1 MKQTKHIQ
9 NFVLC
14 CTFVGQLQK
23 NSTRNSAIADKPR
36 DAFENTPLP
45 MCYHVELDR
54 CWSNGTSVHMKI
66 ERRNWTRCF
75 PPFKSTRRIDT
86 DRSGTCDFFLT
97 FRNNHGPALYRFQD
111 TARYWP
117 NSVIFIWTQVYLTP
131 PLWDSLGIVLRRFR
145 VVKNLEWLEYQTER
159 KVWWYIYPFGYN
171 ARMCET
177 NRHTDRSYPPTK
189 VPDNSS
195 KKLLPVVDFGRSWT
209 TVFLAKLWWD
219 RQTDRQTCTGRRL
232 VPRLRIASQGTTWRT
247 WSLKR

>member
-1 MKQTKHIQ
+1 MKQTRHVQ

-36 DAFENTPLP
+36 DAFESTPLP

-66 ERRNWTRCF
+66 QRRNWTRCF
-75 PPFKSTRRIDT
+75 PPFKSIQRIDT
-86 DRSGTCDFFLT
+86 DRSGTYDFLLT

-111 TARYWP
+111 TERYWP

-145 VVKNLEWLEYQTER
+145 VVKNLEWLEHQTEK
-159 KVWWYIYPFGYN
+159 KVWWYIYPFGYK
-171 ARMCET
+171 CK
-177 NRHTDRSYPPTK
+177 S
-189 VPDNSS
+189 V
-195 KKLLPVVDFGRSWT
+195 
-209 TVFLAKLWWD
+209 WD
-219 RQTDRQTCTGRRL
+219 RQTYRQIIPSYKSTGYTPVKNYFRL
-232 VPRLRIASQGTTWRT
+232 WILAEVEQLFS
-247 WSLKR
+247 